1 MQKYKKIPG
10 YFYLILT
17 LSLLLIQGCGF
28 KVSYSFTGINIQ
40 PDVKSITVNYFEN
53 RDPMSPSLSNN
64 LTNALIDKYRKLT
77 RLDIVPEEGDLEVS
91 GEITGY
97 KVTYGAVTA
106 DETPA
111 LNRLTIT
118 IKITYVNN
126 LHPEDDLE
134 QTLSKYA
141 DFDSNQ
147 IIESVRDQLEEEL
160 IELLVEEIFNATVA
174 QWK

>member
-1 MQKYKKIPG
+1 MRKITG
-10 YFYLILT
+10 IQIIIVLIAGSFL
-17 LSLLLIQGCGF
+17 LSAQGC
-28 KVSYSFTGINIQ
+28 KVHYSFTGINIQ
-40 PDVKSITVNYFEN
+40 PDVRSITVNYIEN

-64 LTNALIDKYRKLT
+64 LTNELIDKYRKLT
-77 RLDIVPEEGDLEVS
+77 NLDILPEDGDLEVS

-97 KVTYGAVTA
+97 NVTYGAVTA

-118 IKITYVNN
+118 VKITYVNK

-134 QTLSKYA
+134 QSFSKYA
-141 DFDSNQ
+141 DFDSAQ
-147 IIESVRDQLEEEL
+147 IIESVRDQLEEEI
-160 IELLVEEIFNATVA
+160 IELMVEEIFNATVA